1 MVEETVIC
9 LEGSCRE
16 VEDETGADEVIIIT
30 ESSNSWVKPAI
41 CVSIVLVAVI
51 FFSFMYFGRSW
62 LEGSAKVSWTE
73 RRDRDLLGV
82 S

>member
-1 MVEETVIC
+1 MMEETVIC

-16 VEDETGADEVIIIT
+16 AEDETGADEVIIIS
-30 ESSNSWVKPAI
+30 ESFNSWVKPAI

-62 LEGSAKVSWTE
+62 LEGSAKVSGAQ
-73 RRDRDLLGV
+73 R
-82 S
+82 